1 MTPLTRIAFE
11 ILAPAPLGLLGLMLS
26 AVMEGAFRRDLRLGM
41 DWSIAGFY
49 LLAAYVIAGIP
60 SLLYAFL
67 LEWAFRAGVGPDS
80 WTSVALS
87 ALLGALAGV
96 GMMLVLNGSTAPGK
110 AFIQVGGVGL
120 ITGLAMGIAIKRWS
134 TGNEMPRRAIT
145 Q

>member
-1 MTPLTRIAFE
+1 VAW
-11 ILAPAPLGLLGLMLS
+11 LG
-26 AVMEGAFRRDLRLGM
+26 V
-41 DWSIAGFY
+41 GFY

-60 SLLYAFL
+60 SLLYALL
-67 LEWAFRAGVGPDS
+67 LEWAFRAGVAPDS
-80 WTSVALS
+80 WASVALS

-96 GMMLVLNGSTAPGK
+96 GMILVLNGSTAPGE

-134 TGNEMPRRAIT
+134 TGNAIPRRETI